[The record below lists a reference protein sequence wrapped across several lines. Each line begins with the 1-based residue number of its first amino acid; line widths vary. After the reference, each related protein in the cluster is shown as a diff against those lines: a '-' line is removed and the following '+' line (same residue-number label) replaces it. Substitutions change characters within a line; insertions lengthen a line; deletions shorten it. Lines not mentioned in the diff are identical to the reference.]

1 MGRTESSTAGA
12 IHVHLSCNL
21 YAKICTIVLQTVIL
35 PLIASVFYHDALLS
49 PARSSGS
56 CHKGLLS
63 ARVRWNKHGPASLS
77 WTLLRQTGQR
87 AKDRERESYSPL
99 LSLSLSLYWPYYK
112 TMVAHNA
119 ITSCPCSG
127 LHQPL
132 SSPLQVLQ
140 SADGAATMK
149 VVHSFWTNPSK
160 VKGQRKEKT
169 QGITMYRLQRQSAP
183 SMTYNKYNTAKW
195 NKCRI
200 KWVNKPK
207 PFTDT
212 KSMN

>member
-99 LSLSLSLYWPYYK
+99 LSLSLSLSLFTDHITRRWWP
-112 TMVAHNA
+112 T
-119 ITSCPCSG
+119 TP
-127 LHQPL
+127 
-132 SSPLQVLQ
+132 SPLALALGCISHYLHRFRCCNQQ
-140 SADGAATMK
+140 MEQPPWR
-149 VVHSFWTNPSK
+149 SFTLFEQTHPRSK
-160 VKGQRKEKT
+160 GKEKKRHRVLPCTDCKDNQHHLWLTTNIT
-169 QGITMYRLQRQSAP
+169 QP
-183 SMTYNKYNTAKW
+183 SEINAELNE
-195 NKCRI
+195 
-200 KWVNKPK
+200 
-207 PFTDT
+207 
-212 KSMN
+212 